1 MDKPGTDL
9 LAAIGACLDARE
21 WTKQVANLREAW
33 AKCQRSDWMVWALR
47 TIGFKDDRKF
57 RLYACGCARNTPLS
71 DGRALWDLLTDQRSR
86 TAIEVAERFAEGK
99 ATDEERQEARSA
111 ADAVADAAY
120 AYAARDAAYAYAY
133 AADAAYDAADAAYAY
148 AARGAAYDAAY
159 AAAYAADA
167 AYDAAD
173 DAGYAAAY
181 AVDAA
186 GYAAARAS
194 ARSWQADLLRQWI
207 SWDEIEPVLRA
218 YQANK
223 AGAKP

>member
-133 AADAAYDAADAAYAY
+133 AADAAYDAAD
-148 AARGAAYDAAY
+148 
-159 AAAYAADA
+159 
-167 AYDAAD
+167 

>member
-9 LAAIGACLDARE
+9 LAALGACLDARE
-21 WTKQVANLREAW
+21 WTEQVVDLREAW

-47 TIGFKDDRKF
+47 NIGFKDDRKF

-111 ADAVADAAY
+111 AAPVAAIAAAAAAYVASYTTDADAA
-120 AYAARDAAYAYAY
+120 AAAYVASY
-133 AADAAYDAADAAYAY
+133 AAD
-148 AARGAAYDAAY
+148 
-159 AAAYAADA
+159 
-167 AYDAAD
+167 
-173 DAGYAAAY
+173 
-181 AVDAA
+181 
-186 GYAAARAS
+186 ARAS

-207 SWDEIEPVLRA
+207 SWDEIEPIFRA

-223 AGAKP
+223 AEAKP